1 MGFGCSRKPGRPD
14 YAGQF
19 KANDGDKY
27 LFALKATSKNNGE
40 VVKSPFVY
48 TFKASNVNAT
58 ENIHINGLTFAP
70 SGSSFLYG
78 KEYTPSFDMLGFSSD
93 GYDQEAEDSV
103 LVYDYYPGNRQEQD
117 YR

>member
-1 MGFGCSRKPGRPD
+1 MFSVAFTLLALNVYTNGDLDAAGSQGRPD

-48 TFKASNVNAT
+48 T
-58 ENIHINGLTFAP
+58 
-70 SGSSFLYG
+70 
-78 KEYTPSFDMLGFSSD
+78 
-93 GYDQEAEDSV
+93 
-103 LVYDYYPGNRQEQD
+103 
-117 YR
+117 

>member
-1 MGFGCSRKPGRPD
+1 MGFDAAGSQGRPD

-58 ENIHINGLTFAP
+58 EKHLH
-70 SGSSFLYG
+70 
-78 KEYTPSFDMLGFSSD
+78 
-93 GYDQEAEDSV
+93 
-103 LVYDYYPGNRQEQD
+103 
-117 YR
+117 